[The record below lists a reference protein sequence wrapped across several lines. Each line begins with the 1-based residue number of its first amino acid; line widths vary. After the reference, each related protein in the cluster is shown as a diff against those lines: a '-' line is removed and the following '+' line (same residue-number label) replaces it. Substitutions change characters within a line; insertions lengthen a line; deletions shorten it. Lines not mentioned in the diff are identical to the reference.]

1 MLIGS
6 GADADGDA
14 LTYSWEQVNVDRLW
28 VTVNGYRV
36 PSRSL
41 VINPDNNLSILTSIV
56 PGDIIVITSMMP
68 TATPNEKVYINN
80 VTKSGISSV
89 YRANTETRTWLTSDL
104 FNTNQTIYVNDVT
117 RLTNQIVQ
125 NVTSPAAIDGV
136 TTIGLTADKRI
147 ICQVIIYNNT
157 TSTTLSSSAY
167 SVVVENIAPVLKITS
182 GVSTGDSLT
191 ITTIEG
197 NVIYVNGEQIRF
209 SSVDFAQNS
218 LSNLQRG
225 ANGTGE
231 QTFIPEYSEVYG
243 ILSENRLVQ
252 ADYFET
258 WNSYIYNTIE
268 GDPLQISFTPGA
280 NFLRADVS

>member
-1 MLIGS
+1 
-6 GADADGDA
+6 
-14 LTYSWEQVNVDRLW
+14 
-28 VTVNGYRV
+28 
-36 PSRSL
+36 
-41 VINPDNNLSILTSIV
+41 
-56 PGDIIVITSMMP
+56 MMP

-80 VTKSGISSV
+80 VNKSGISSV

-104 FNTNQTIYVNDVT
+104 FNTDQTIYVNDVT

-125 NVTSPAAIDGV
+125 NVNSPAAIDGV

-157 TSTTLSSSAY
+157 TNTTLSSSAY
-167 SVVVENIAPVLKITS
+167 SVVIENIAPVLKITS

-209 SSVDFAQNS
+209 SSVDFTQNS

-225 ANGTGE
+225 ANGTGVR
-231 QTFIPEYSEVYG
+231 TFIPKYSEVYG

-268 GDPLQISFTPGA
+268 GDPLQISLTNGA